1 MGMNDYMEFA
11 EWLANIDGEGAT
23 DEEFAEFFVYMYKMN
38 KSRDLSASD
47 MRNAPI
53 DEITKWINECLH
65 EIIESEEECQSA
77 WWKQKG
83 E

>member
-1 MGMNDYMEFA
+1 MSYMKFA
-11 EWLANIDGEGAT
+11 EWLVVGAT
-23 DEEFAEFFVYMYKMN
+23 DEEFAEFFVRMYKVWKGAT
-38 KSRDLSASD
+38 KSPGLNYLE

-53 DEITKWINECLH
+53 DEITNWINKCLH
-65 EIIESEEECQSA
+65 EIIESEDECASA